1 MACLFYVQALIDG
14 KGVYKQA
21 VTAVSG
27 PYLGQKPPEQNLGAD
42 HIMYCI
48 LYFGYHPNPL
58 TKGQNRCILR
68 SYYRKR

>member
-48 LYFGYHPNPL
+48 LYFNL
-58 TKGQNRCILR
+58 RLKG
-68 SYYRKR
+68 

>member
-48 LYFGYHPNPL
+48 LYLHYFFWVY
-58 TKGQNRCILR
+58 
-68 SYYRKR
+68 

>member
-48 LYFGYHPNPL
+48 LYC
-58 TKGQNRCILR
+58 Q
-68 SYYRKR
+68 